1 MNQETMASPS
11 EIHEGLTVIDGLQYS
26 NWDRPLLE
34 ELKAG
39 GLTAVH
45 ATIVYWED
53 ARQTLSLLA
62 DWNRRFREHADL
74 IRPVRSGQDIH
85 AAKSEGRIAFVL
97 GAQNCTPIE
106 QDLGL
111 VELFRALGLMI
122 MQLTY
127 NNQSPLG
134 GGCYEATDSGL
145 SRFGREV
152 VAEMNRVGMIVDL
165 SHSAERT
172 TLETI
177 AFSKR
182 PVCISH
188 ANPNFFH
195 ANVRNKSDKVL
206 RALAESGGMLGFSLY
221 PLHIGG
227 SGCTRE
233 AFTAMIA
240 RAAEL
245 MGIDRIGIGSDTVR
259 GWPDSVLGWM
269 RHGRWTRS
277 STESS
282 WPEWQD
288 WYRTPADF
296 GSLTA
301 GLLARGFSAED
312 VAKIMGANWLRFM
325 DEGFRPGTGLG
336 E

>member
-1 MNQETMASPS
+1 MNRDMPSPKK
-11 EIHEGLTVIDGLQYS
+11 IHAGLTVIDGLQYS
-26 NWDRPLLE
+26 NWDRALLE

-39 GLTAVH
+39 GIDAVH

-53 ARQTLSLLA
+53 ARQTLALLA
-62 DWNRRFREHADL
+62 DWNRRFRDHADL
-74 IRPVRSGQDIH
+74 IRPARSGDEIR
-85 AAKSEGRIAFVL
+85 AARKEGRIAIVF

-111 VELFRALGLMI
+111 VEVFRFLGLMV

-134 GGCYEATDSGL
+134 TGCYEATDSGL
-145 SRFGREV
+145 TRFGREV
-152 VAEMNRVGMIVDL
+152 VREMNRVGMIVDL
-165 SHSAERT
+165 SHTAETT

-195 ANVRNKSDKVL
+195 QNVRNKSDKVL
-206 RALAESGGMLGFSLY
+206 KALAESGGMLGFSLY

-227 SGCTRE
+227 AACTLE
-233 AFTAMIA
+233 AFTGMVA
-240 RAAEL
+240 RTAEL
-245 MGIDRIGIGSDTVR
+245 MGVGHIGIGSDTVR
-259 GWPDSVLGWM
+259 GWPDSVLDWM
-269 RHGRWTRS
+269 RSGRWTY
-277 STESS
+277 STAKPN
-282 WPEWQD
+282 WPDWQS

-296 GSLTA
+296 GNLTA
-301 GLLARGFSAED
+301 GLLARGFSGDD
-312 VAKIMGANWLRFM
+312 VARIMGGNWLEFM
-325 DEGFRPGTGLG
+325 EAGFKQADLQ
-336 E
+336 